1 MQWSADRNAGF
12 SSANPHRLYL
22 PVNIDPEYHYETV
35 NVAAQLDNPASL
47 LRWMRQLIALRK
59 RSKVFGRGSIEF
71 LSPDNHRVLAFLRR
85 YEDEQVLVVANL
97 SRFAQYVELDL
108 SEFRG
113 LAPVELFGQTPFPPI
128 GEWPYLLTLGP
139 QTFYWLSLEGTR
151 SDAGVADGDGLPQVT
166 FEAAWPRSLEG
177 RGARS
182 FETALPRIL
191 ASRRWFAGK
200 ARRVMSTR
208 LADTISVS
216 LGDGAERVI
225 VALVRVEYVDG
236 EPDTYVLPLAFA
248 AGEAGDVVRH
258 DHPTAVLARVTTR
271 GGEDGVLYDAHWHA
285 QFGAALVQAMTRRR
299 RFAGSGAEL
308 AGVAYPAM
316 HAALTGEPG
325 EPGESGTAGA
335 SVSPGDLYA
344 QVLRAEQSNTSIQIG
359 DRLIVKT
366 FRRLEPGVNP
376 ELEMGRFLNEH
387 APGLVPAVAGSLEY
401 RARRRA
407 PTTVAIMHQYV
418 PNESDAWTHTVGAAS
433 QFLER
438 VPGVTA
444 TAEEHHVDAPTAPP
458 GIDLVGQDPP
468 ELLDELLGDFLPSA
482 EVLGARTAEL
492 HRALASDPKD
502 RAFAPEPVTALSQ
515 RALYQSLRNSARRSF
530 RLLRRGLGGLAE
542 AEHAEAEK
550 TLTLEDDVLERL
562 RGVTTVTSG
571 VRIRHHGDLHLG
583 QILSTGRDFVI
594 IDFEGEPARPV
605 AERRTRRSPMRDV
618 AGMLR
623 SFHYAAYAGV
633 RDLIARGASP
643 GDEQGRL
650 ALRPWAEAWAS
661 WVSAAF
667 LTSYLDGMASPGLL
681 PTPREQLRVCLD
693 AHVLEKALYELG
705 YELGSRPDW
714 VGIPLTGILSILE
727 AHP

>member
-1 MQWSADRNAGF
+1 
-12 SSANPHRLYL
+12 
-22 PVNIDPEYHYETV
+22 
-35 NVAAQLDNPASL
+35 
-47 LRWMRQLIALRK
+47 
-59 RSKVFGRGSIEF
+59 
-71 LSPDNHRVLAFLRR
+71 
-85 YEDEQVLVVANL
+85 
-97 SRFAQYVELDL
+97 
-108 SEFRG
+108 
-113 LAPVELFGQTPFPPI
+113 
-128 GEWPYLLTLGP
+128 
-139 QTFYWLSLEGTR
+139 
-151 SDAGVADGDGLPQVT
+151 
-166 FEAAWPRSLEG
+166 
-177 RGARS
+177 
-182 FETALPRIL
+182 
-191 ASRRWFAGK
+191 
-200 ARRVMSTR
+200 VMSTR
-208 LADTISVS
+208 LADTVSVV
-216 LGDGAERVI
+216 LGDGAERAL
-225 VALVRVEYVDG
+225 VALVRVEYLDG

-248 AGEAGDVVRH
+248 AGEAGEIVCH
-258 DHPTAVLARVTTR
+258 DHPSAALARVTMR

-285 QFGAALVQAMTRRR
+285 QFGPALVQAMTRRR
-299 RFAGSGAEL
+299 RFAGTAAEL
-308 AGVAYPAM
+308 AGVGYPPM
-316 HAALTGEPG
+316 HAALD
-325 EPGESGTAGA
+325 GES
-335 SVSPGDLYA
+335 VNDLYA
-344 QVLRAEQSNTSIQIG
+344 QVLRSEQSNTSIQIG

-376 ELEMGRFLNEH
+376 ELEMGLFLNEH

-401 RARRRA
+401 RARRQA
-407 PTTVAIMHQYV
+407 PTTVAITHRYV
-418 PNESDAWTHTVGAAS
+418 ANESDAWTHTVGAAS
-433 QFLER
+433 QYLER

-444 TAEEHHVDAPTAPP
+444 TAEERHVDPPVAAP

-515 RALYQSLRNSARRSF
+515 RALYQSMRNSARRAL

-550 TLTLEDDVLERL
+550 VLTLEGDVLDRL
-562 RGVTTVTSG
+562 RGVTAVTSG

-623 SFHYAAYAGV
+623 SFHYAAYAGL

-650 ALRPWAEAWAS
+650 ALRPWAEVWAS

-667 LTSYLDGMASPGLL
+667 LTSYLEGMASTGLL
-681 PTPREQLRVCLD
+681 PAPREQLRVCLD
-693 AHVLEKALYELG
+693 AHVLDKALYELG

-714 VGIPLTGILSILE
+714 VGIPLTGIVSILE
-727 AHP
+727 AHA